1 MANLFLK
8 RSKSMAN
15 FFLKEIKIIGRC
27 NQLLKMAGDLNF
39 MAVDLQS

>member
-1 MANLFLK
+1 MANLFLQ
-8 RSKSMAN
+8 RSKSIAS
-15 FFLKEIKIIGRC
+15 FSLKKIQIVGRC